1 MTAKKDL
8 KETLAP
14 LVSQLQSNSLFS
26 GLVLTEPI
34 SGRNPAVQINSLE
47 KTLRKLGVVPD
58 SAYENPVEAFEIAS
72 EMAVEGNYDL
82 IVLGSVYLVG
92 DLFRHMVESNDWD
105 LWESLSSH

>member
-1 MTAKKDL
+1 MVAVSYVQQFEEFLRDKCRKQL
-8 KETLAP
+8 EELADTHP
-14 LVSQLQSNSLFS
+14 EQKSLVIDYS
-26 GLVLTEPI
+26 E
-34 SGRNPAVQINSLE
+34 LE